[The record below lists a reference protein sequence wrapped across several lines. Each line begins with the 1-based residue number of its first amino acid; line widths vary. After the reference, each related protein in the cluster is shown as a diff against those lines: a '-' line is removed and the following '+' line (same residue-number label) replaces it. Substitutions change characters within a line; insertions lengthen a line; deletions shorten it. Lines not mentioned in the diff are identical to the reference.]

1 MSSSLPY
8 LAHQGSYR
16 HWTDGVRVG
25 EKPVS
30 DLPNTC
36 PGGAMMMCSLYRIA
50 GSVCG
55 IQRGKLIVHSP
66 FP

>member
-30 DLPNTC
+30 DPPNAC
-36 PGGAMMMCSLYRIA
+36 PGGAMMMRSLYRIA
-50 GSVCG
+50 GSIG
-55 IQRGKLIVHSP
+55 DIQRVKLIVHSVE
-66 FP
+66 